1 MNLLIVKHKHKT
13 EHQKYIH
20 DMIHCG
26 EALTLTDGLVL
37 TGPNKD
43 ISLLI

>member
-1 MNLLIVKHKHKT
+1 
-13 EHQKYIH
+13 
-20 DMIHCG
+20 MIHCG

-43 ISLLI
+43 ISLSLISDNKMPALC